1 MVGEDHMAS
10 SANGRVKMKN
20 QCNLDVDCTELRY
33 CNAKLSMLLAK
44 LQSFESH
51 THALIGTIL
60 GTMKTVAQ

>member
-20 QCNLDVDCTELRY
+20 QCNLDVELIY

-44 LQSFESH
+44 LQSY

>member
-44 LQSFESH
+44 LQLH
-51 THALIGTIL
+51 THALIGTVL
-60 GTMKTVAQ
+60 GTMKTVGQ